1 MLRAVYEALDRRCKP
16 NEAGKRAR
24 PTENVDDEVLLVPE
38 AKVSNVSETQPTQ
51 RQKKHQRIL
60 DLI

>member
-1 MLRAVYEALDRRCKP
+1 MCKP

-38 AKVSNVSETQPTQ
+38 AKVANVSETQPTQ
-51 RQKKHQRIL
+51 WQKSIK
-60 DLI
+60 DNCVCM